1 MKKLIYLLVILL
13 LLAFT
18 ACSEKDNPSE
28 VKILGYKLDQFI
40 NPDTVRIHIDP
51 QAEADLEYRSLFAYE
66 IVSSTD
72 GFSPRQSA
80 YAGYDLPWKTFSQGY
95 YVPNDDHRT
104 WFPGMGLPSAFKVRN
119 AGLFRLYRKV
129 DVDAG
134 NRGSK
139 LIELRGLSTYT
150 VDNWSGT
157 AEDAIKLSDLLQGIA
172 AYDSVAF
179 VAVDG
184 YSKNYQPEHIN
195 DGYYLLNSEVTTFPN
210 FNSTLPGN
218 MKKFKKLAK
227 INVYG
232 ATSAQ
237 NFDFALAP
245 QEKADLTFTIPS
257 DLSGFEST
265 EMVTEK

>member
-1 MKKLIYLLVILL
+1 MKKLIYLLVLLL
-13 LLAFT
+13 LLALT
-18 ACSEKDNPSE
+18 ACSEKDNPSD

-40 NPDTVRIHIDP
+40 NPDTVRNHIDS
-51 QAEADLEYRSLFAYE
+51 EADETIDFRPLFAYE

-80 YAGYDLPWKTFSQGY
+80 YAGYDLPWDIFSQGY
-95 YVPNDDHRT
+95 YVPSDDHRT
-104 WFPGMGLPSAFKVRN
+104 WFPGMELPSAFKVRN

-129 DVDAG
+129 DVDTG
-134 NRGSK
+134 NRDSK

-150 VDNWSGT
+150 VDNWSGLS
-157 AEDAIKLSDLLQGIA
+157 EEAIKLSDLLQGIA

-245 QEKADLTFTIPS
+245 EEKADLTFTIPS